1 LCFTQAMMLWRT
13 ASADVS
19 QMPWGSAL
27 GSDSDG
33 DMNRLVSQFAW
44 KANDLADFYLR
55 VGYLCFAAL
64 GIGYAYAAL
73 RLLRK
78 RGQRRPLGG

>member
-1 LCFTQAMMLWRT
+1 MTLWRT

-33 DMNRLVSQFAW
+33 DMNRLVLQFAW
-44 KANDLADFYLR
+44 NANELANFYLR
-55 VGYLCFAAL
+55 TGYVCLAAL
-64 GIGYAYAAL
+64 GIAYVYAAY

-78 RGQRRPLGG
+78 RRRPSLQQG